1 MNPQTSLFIRLA
13 LVLLILAFLV
23 FQIQKLLTQ
32 DRKDKAIDLLTR
44 WMQEMRG
51 SMDKTGD
58 VMAKQTESINKRL
71 DEAARYIG
79 ALKGE
84 LGQLSE
90 FRQQIRDFQDF
101 LRSPKLRGGV
111 GEQILSDL
119 LSQMLPKKSFHL
131 QYPFKNGQI
140 VDAAIKI
147 DQGIIPIDSKF
158 PMENFRKLVSAE
170 SQGTKDAAKKD
181 FARDVKKHI
190 DDISKKYILPDEG
203 TLEFA
208 LMYIPSEPV
217 YYEILNSPDLSEYAH
232 EKHVLIVSPNSFY
245 YFLRLIILG
254 MEGRKL
260 EESTR
265 YVLSILRG
273 LKQDA
278 VKVDEN
284 LSTLTRHIKNASSSV
299 GEVNTRF
306 TRLSG
311 KISQAVALP
320 KEEKGSLK
328 APDECEAA
336 EESALEDQNK

>member
-1 MNPQTSLFIRLA
+1 MNPQNILILLLGIVLFFLIV
-13 LVLLILAFLV
+13 LVL
-23 FQIQKLLTQ
+23 QIQKLLSQ
-32 DRKDKAIDLLTR
+32 DGKDKAINLLTQ

-58 VMAKQTESINKRL
+58 VMIKQTESINRRL

-147 DQGIIPIDSKF
+147 EQGIIPIDSKF
-158 PMENFRKLVSAE
+158 PMENFRKLVSSEDKIA
-170 SQGTKDAAKKD
+170 KDTAKKD
-181 FARDVKKHI
+181 FLRDVKKHI
-190 DDISKKYILPDEG
+190 DDIAKKYILPDEG

-217 YYEILNSPDLSEYAH
+217 YYEILNSPELSEYAH
-232 EKHVLIVSPNSFY
+232 ERHVLPVSPNSFY

-254 MEGRKL
+254 MEGRRL

-265 YVLSILRG
+265 YVLSLLRG

-278 VKVDEN
+278 LKVDEH

-299 GEVNTRF
+299 DEVSSRF
-306 TRLSG
+306 ARLSG
-311 KISQAVALP
+311 KISQAASIP
-320 KEEKGSLK
+320 SEEKERLK
-328 APDECEAA
+328 EP
-336 EESALEDQNK
+336 EETKNHLF